1 VQNRKAVL
9 VFLAIVAAVQ
19 IIFTFVAAAHG
30 KYHAEFRDM
39 FPGGAWFTA
48 VFASLVAARH
58 FGRSRPRTSAL
69 GTVVAD
75 LAAIVVATGL
85 VIVVSTAVTQVMVYV
100 FPATN
105 TFSWLAFDW
114 HIAAAPFFLP
124 IAVYA
129 WSAVLGVIGRRVPY
143 GGVVTVPL
151 LMIWYAVANMH
162 NLVAAV
168 LRIPVVANPMV
179 IYAFDSFSTGH
190 PAEFSPL
197 VGALSWLTP
206 NLVIVVL
213 TTIAFAGCALA
224 VLLQNQRLEL
234 LKPFKGD

>member
-1 VQNRKAVL
+1 MQNRKAVL
-9 VFLAIVAAVQ
+9 VFLAVVAAVQ

-48 VFASLVAARH
+48 VFASIVAARH

-75 LAAIVVATGL
+75 LAASVVATGL
-85 VIVVSTAVTQVMVYV
+85 VIGIDTAVTQAMVYV
-100 FPATN
+100 LPATH

-114 HIAAAPFFLP
+114 HIAVAPFFLP
-124 IAVYA
+124 PAVYA
-129 WSAVLGVIGRRVPY
+129 WSALLSVAVRRMPNA
-143 GGVVTVPL
+143 GIAAVPL
-151 LMIWYAVANMH
+151 LMIWYAGAIMH
-162 NLVAAV
+162 NPVAAV

-197 VGALSWLTP
+197 IAALSWLTP
-206 NLVIVVL
+206 DLVIVVL
-213 TTIAFAGCALA
+213 AAIASAGCISA
-224 VLLQNQRLEL
+224 VRLQRASVTI
-234 LKPFKGD
+234 